1 MIKSTLYAPKHPILN
16 AKLYDGENILELVT
30 FFDFP
35 AKDMK
40 LTTHFQGDYKY
51 LVVKIPN
58 KDIKINVGDYVCKT
72 EYCNEDYAKYF
83 TVPKS
88 VFEMLYFKSKSEPTP
103 F

>member
-1 MIKSTLYAPKHPILN
+1 MIESTLHAPKHPILN

-51 LVVKIPN
+51 LVVKIP
-58 KDIKINVGDYVCKT
+58 DEEIKINVGEYVCKT
-72 EYCNEDYAKYF
+72 EYSNLGYDEYF
-83 TVPKS
+83 TIPKDI
-88 VFEMLYFKSKSEPTP
+88 FERLYFKSELDPTP